1 MDSVLGKFGCCMM
14 FHNNCLLANDSHG
27 ISSLIFFSKI
37 EKNVKKKKLSSR
49 VKVL

>member
-1 MDSVLGKFGCCMM
+1 MM
-14 FHNNCLLANDSHG
+14 FHNNRLLANDSHE

-37 EKNVKKKKLSSR
+37 ENNVKQKLSSR